1 MGLFSRKIEDS
12 GSSGPSGTQIPDRL
26 AQRAAV
32 EYGNSRFTAALE
44 LYGEAIDKI
53 HTMCVVA
60 QPSGRIRSLGAQDQP
75 ILDGFNNSL
84 GAALAMDST
93 ADVDRIVE
101 QAMNYLR
108 EIAAEGG
115 GGDNRYAA
123 AMSNIDISYRLGR
136 QSKR

>member
-1 MGLFSRKIEDS
+1 MGLFSRKTESS
-12 GSSGPSGTQIPDRL
+12 GSASAGSLQIPDQL
-26 AQRAAV
+26 AQRAAR
-32 EYGNSRFTAALE
+32 EYGTSNFMGALE

-60 QPSGRIRSLGAQDQP
+60 SPSGRIRSLGAQDQP

-101 QAMNYLR
+101 QTLGYLR
-108 EIAAEGG
+108 EIAADAGP
-115 GGDNRYAA
+115 GDDRYALL
-123 AMSNIDISYRLGR
+123 MSNIDVTYRLGR
-136 QSKR
+136 GA